1 MPLSA
6 TSQFETHEQREML
19 PGRGMYLS
27 SEKKRCAA
35 KGQKSGGALLLLHKQ
50 TALHSKCDLSWLR
63 QPPVA

>member
-6 TSQFETHEQREML
+6 TSQFETHERDAAGACIFH
-19 PGRGMYLS
+19 PK
-27 SEKKRCAA
+27 KKRCAA